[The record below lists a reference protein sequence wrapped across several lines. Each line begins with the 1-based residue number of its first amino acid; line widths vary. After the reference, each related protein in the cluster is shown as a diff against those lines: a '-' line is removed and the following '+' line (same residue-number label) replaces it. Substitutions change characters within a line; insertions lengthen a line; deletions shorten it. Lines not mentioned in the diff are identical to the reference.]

1 MDLRF
6 GDSKPTDEERAAV
19 DALLGPPESSWE
31 GADRSD
37 ADLRWARGGREARDR
52 RDLLLPGLHALND
65 RVGWISEGALDYL
78 CRRLTVPPAEAY
90 GVATF
95 YAMFS
100 VKPRPATVLH
110 LCTDLACTAAGA
122 TRLCADVEARLGPVS
137 GVRVERGPCL
147 GLCERAPAALAIR
160 AGVPARPGVPPPA
173 EFGDEA
179 VQAGSGGPGAAAP
192 RVGNGEGRRGRDTLH
207 ATAICAPATPDAAV
221 QAATT
226 PESAP
231 AEPSPEAAVPQA
243 GDPALT
249 LLTRVGTVDPASLD
263 DYRAHGG
270 YTALRR
276 AFALGPAAVIR
287 EVTDSG
293 LVGRGGAA
301 FPTGRK
307 WQATA
312 AQPDHPHYVVCNAD
326 ESEPGTFK
334 DRVLMEGDPYAL
346 VEAMTIA
353 AYATG
358 AHQGYLY
365 LRGEYPRALARLTH
379 AITQARVRG
388 LLGEDVLGQGY
399 AFDIEIRRGAGAYVC
414 GEETALFNSIE
425 GYRGE
430 PRSKPPFPVEKGLFG
445 RPTVENNVETLVNV
459 LPVLTMGAPAYAAI
473 GTAAST
479 GPKLFCVS
487 GSVERPGV
495 YELPFGATLDE
506 LLTLAGVRKPLRA
519 VLLGGAAGGFVRPD
533 ELDIPLTFEGTRQ
546 AGTTLGSGV
555 VMAFDDTVP
564 LPGLLLRIAEFFRDE
579 SCGQCVPCRVGTV
592 RQEEALRRI
601 ADRTGA
607 AAADDIALLRE
618 VGRAMRDASICG
630 LGQTAWNAVES
641 AIDRLGA
648 YE

>member
-1 MDLRF
+1 VVDLHF

-19 DALLGPPESSWE
+19 DSLLGPPESSWE

-52 RDLLLPGLHALND
+52 RDLLLPGLHAVND
-65 RVGWISEGALDYL
+65 RIGWISEGALDYL

-100 VKPRPATVLH
+100 VKPRPRTVLH
-110 LCTDLACTAAGA
+110 VCTDLACTAAGA
-122 TRLCADVEARLGPVS
+122 PGLCAGIEAGLGPGS
-137 GVRVERGPCL
+137 GVSVQPSPCL
-147 GLCERAPAALAIR
+147 GLCERAPAALAIT
-160 AGVPARPGVPPPA
+160 AGDPVRT
-173 EFGDEA
+173 A
-179 VQAGSGGPGAAAP
+179 VA
-192 RVGNGEGRRGRDTLH
+192 
-207 ATAICAPATPDAAV
+207 APATVKSAVLAA
-221 QAATT
+221 
-226 PESAP
+226 SAP
-231 AEPSPEAAVPQA
+231 DSAPEEPPAAMAVPQA
-243 GDPALT
+243 GRGDLV
-249 LLTRVGTVDPASLD
+249 LLRRVGAVDPSSLD

-276 AFALGPAAVIR
+276 AFELGPAGVIR

-312 AQPDHPHYVVCNAD
+312 SQPDHPHYLVCNAD

-334 DRVLMEGDPYAL
+334 DRVIMEGDPYAL

-353 AYATG
+353 GYATG
-358 AHQGYLY
+358 AHRGHLY
-365 LRGEYPRALARLTH
+365 LRGEYPRALRLLEH
-379 AITQARVRG
+379 AIAQARARG
-388 LLGEDVLGQGY
+388 LLGDDVLGQGY
-399 AFDIEIRRGAGAYVC
+399 AFDIEIRRGAGAYIC

-445 RPTVENNVETLVNV
+445 KPTVENNVETLVNV

-473 GTAAST
+473 GTARST

-495 YELPFGATLDE
+495 YELPFGATLGE
-506 LLTLAGVRKPLRA
+506 LLTLAGVSERLRA

-533 ELDIPLTFEGTRQ
+533 ELDIPLTFEGTRE
-546 AGTTLGSGV
+546 AGTALGSGV

-564 LPGLLLRIAEFFRDE
+564 LPRLLLRIAEFFRDE

-592 RQEEALRRI
+592 RQEEALHRI
-601 ADRTGA
+601 AERTGA

>member
-1 MDLRF
+1 MDLHF

-31 GADRSD
+31 GAARDEMT
-37 ADLRWARGGREARDR
+37 AGDLRWARGGREARDR

-65 RVGWISEGALDYL
+65 RIGWISGGALDYL

-110 LCTDLACTAAGA
+110 VCTDLACAAAGA
-122 TRLCADVEARLGPVS
+122 AGLCAGVEARLGPGS
-137 GVRVERGPCL
+137 GVSVERSPCL
-147 GLCERAPAALAIR
+147 GLCERAPAALAIK
-160 AGVPARPGVPPPA
+160 AGDPVRT
-173 EFGDEA
+173 A
-179 VQAGSGGPGAAAP
+179 VA
-192 RVGNGEGRRGRDTLH
+192 
-207 ATAICAPATPDAAV
+207 APATVEAAV
-221 QAATT
+221 LAA
-226 PESAP
+226 SAP
-231 AEPSPEAAVPQA
+231 DSADEEPPASMAVPQA
-243 GDPALT
+243 GDPSLT
-249 LLTRVGTVDPASLD
+249 LLSRVGVVDPSSLD

-270 YTALRR
+270 YAALRR
-276 AFALGPAAVIR
+276 AFALGPAGVIR

-312 AQPDHPHYVVCNAD
+312 SQPDQPHYLVCNAD

-334 DRVLMEGDPYAL
+334 DRVLLEGDPFSL

-353 AYATG
+353 GYATG
-358 AHQGYLY
+358 AHRGYLY
-365 LRGEYPRALARLTH
+365 LRGEYPRALRRLEN
-379 AITQARVRG
+379 AIAQARARG
-388 LLGEDVLGQGY
+388 LLGDDVLGQGY
-399 AFDIEIRRGAGAYVC
+399 AFDIEIRRGAGAYIC

-445 RPTVENNVETLVNV
+445 KPTVENNVETLVNV
-459 LPVLTMGAPAYAAI
+459 LPILALGAPAYASI
-473 GTAAST
+473 GTARST

-487 GSVERPGV
+487 GSVDRPGI
-495 YELPFGATLDE
+495 YELPFGAALGD
-506 LLTLAGVRKPLRA
+506 LLTLAGVRDRLRA

-533 ELDIPLTFEGTRQ
+533 ELDIPLTFEGTRE

-564 LPGLLLRIAEFFRDE
+564 LPRLLLRIAEFFRDE

-592 RQEEALRRI
+592 RQEEALHRI
-601 ADRTGA
+601 AERTGA
-607 AAADDIALLRE
+607 AAAGDIALLRE

>member
-1 MDLRF
+1 MDLHF
-6 GDSKPTDEERAAV
+6 GDGKPTDEERAAV

-37 ADLRWARGGREARDR
+37 GDLRWARGGRAARDR

-65 RVGWISEGALDYL
+65 RVGWISEGGLGYL

-100 VKPRPATVLH
+100 VRPRPATVLH
-110 LCTDLACTAAGA
+110 VCTDLACTAAGA
-122 TRLCADVEARLGPVS
+122 AELCAGLEERAGS

-147 GLCERAPAALAIR
+147 GLCERAPAALAVR
-160 AGVPARPGVPPPA
+160 AGDPVRT
-173 EFGDEA
+173 A
-179 VQAGSGGPGAAAP
+179 VA
-192 RVGNGEGRRGRDTLH
+192 
-207 ATAICAPATPDAAV
+207 APATVEEAVRAADAPDAA
-221 QAATT
+221 
-226 PESAP
+226 PEEPP
-231 AEPSPEAAVPQA
+231 AVLAVPQA
-243 GDPALT
+243 GQDG
-249 LLTRVGTVDPASLD
+249 LLLLARVGVVDPASLD

-270 YTALRR
+270 YAALRR
-276 AFALGPAAVIR
+276 AFELGPAGVIR

-293 LVGRGGAA
+293 LAGRGGAA

-312 AQPDHPHYVVCNAD
+312 SQPEHPHYLVCNAD

-353 AYATG
+353 GYATG
-358 AHQGYLY
+358 AHKGYLY
-365 LRGEYPRALARLTH
+365 LRAEYPRALRRMEH
-379 AITQARVRG
+379 AIAQARARG
-388 LLGEDVLGQGY
+388 LLGDDVLGQGY
-399 AFDIEIRRGAGAYVC
+399 AFDIEIRRGAGAYIC

-445 RPTVENNVETLVNV
+445 RPTAENNVETLVNV

-473 GTAAST
+473 GTERST

-495 YELPFGATLDE
+495 YELPFGATLGE
-506 LLTLAGVRKPLRA
+506 LLRLAGVRQGLRA
-519 VLLGGAAGGFVRPD
+519 VLLGGAAGSFVRPD
-533 ELDIPLTFEGTRQ
+533 ELDVPLTFEGTRE
-546 AGTTLGSGV
+546 AGATLGSGV
-555 VMAFDDTVP
+555 VMAFDSSVP
-564 LPGLLLRIAEFFRDE
+564 LPRLLLRIAEFFREE

-601 ADRTGA
+601 AERTGA
-607 AAADDIALLRE
+607 AAADDITLLRE

-630 LGQTAWNAVES
+630 LGQTAWKAVES

-648 YE
+648 YA

>member
-1 MDLRF
+1 MDLHF
-6 GDSKPTDEERAAV
+6 GDSEPTDEEKAAV

-37 ADLRWARGGREARDR
+37 ADLRWARGGREARER
-52 RDLLLPGLHALND
+52 RDLLLPGLHAIND
-65 RVGWISEGALDYL
+65 RIGWISEGALDYL

-110 LCTDLACTAAGA
+110 VCTDLACAASGA
-122 TRLCADVEARLGPVS
+122 AELCAGVEARLGPGS
-137 GVRVERGPCL
+137 GVHVERSPCL
-147 GLCERAPAALAIR
+147 GLCERAPAALAIKS
-160 AGVPARPGVPPPA
+160 
-173 EFGDEA
+173 GDPVRTA
-179 VQAGSGGPGAAAP
+179 VS
-192 RVGNGEGRRGRDTLH
+192 
-207 ATAICAPATPDAAV
+207 APATVEAAV
-221 QAATT
+221 LAA
-226 PESAP
+226 SAP
-231 AEPSPEAAVPQA
+231 DSADEEPPAAMAVPQA
-243 GDPALT
+243 GDPGLT
-249 LLTRVGTVDPASLD
+249 LLSRIGVADPASLD

-276 AFALGPAAVIR
+276 AFELGPAGVIR

-312 AQPDHPHYVVCNAD
+312 SQPDHPHYLVCNAD

-334 DRVLMEGDPYAL
+334 DRVIMEGDPFSL

-358 AHQGYLY
+358 AHKGYLY
-365 LRGEYPRALARLTH
+365 LRGEYPRALHRLEH
-379 AITQARVRG
+379 ALAQARARG
-388 LLGEDVLGQGY
+388 LLGDDVLGQGY
-399 AFDIEIRRGAGAYVC
+399 AFDIEIRRGAGAYIC

-445 RPTVENNVETLVNV
+445 KPTVENNVETLVNV
-459 LPVLTMGAPAYAAI
+459 LPILTMGAPAYAAV
-473 GTAAST
+473 GTARST

-487 GSVERPGV
+487 GSVDRPGI
-495 YELPFGATLDE
+495 YELPFGATLGD
-506 LLTLAGVRKPLRA
+506 LLTLAGVRDRLRA

-533 ELDIPLTFEGTRQ
+533 ELDIPLTFEGTRE

-564 LPGLLLRIAEFFRDE
+564 LPRLLLRIAEFFRDE

-592 RQEEALRRI
+592 RQEEALHRI
-601 ADRTGA
+601 VERTGA
-607 AAADDIALLRE
+607 AAAGDIALLRE